1 MTKHASKASRAEEL
15 VKRCEELALGRAD
28 EARLAVRRVLTKCTV
43 PEELQPPREERDIQG
58 LISPVMYL
66 DEMDRPLERTKTERV
81 TKAPPSISRAK
92 LFETEIQRVS
102 ATIVDTGQWSTNE
115 RWEAIVMFL
124 MLHKKLPETLGTAG
138 EMVDCV
144 NGAKTAGGSG
154 NMALIRAQAN
164 ERQWPKLLKVAEQAC
179 EQIEKRSRE
188 VQLEDVFSNLVGWQK
203 PYYAMELF
211 VAELQN
217 PERYLPDRC
226 WGIAY
231 AALET
236 THEMFDTNW
245 PAAYCKDTKLK
256 ERDRVYAMLSPAID
270 RLATRPRG
278 ETAEIQRALQ
288 TCSGLLRRMMRS
300 LGWWTV
306 KLEPAAVMQVGESP
320 VWRRASWIAAATKRG
335 KHAGYIE
342 LKAKQL
348 RRLASRQKLRSSSA
362 GRGKRLEYDL
372 NSLIAC
378 PELLMY
384 RADLQRAIERELAST

>member
-1 MTKHASKASRAEEL
+1 MTKHASKASRADEL
-15 VKRCEELALGRAD
+15 VKRCEELALSRAD
-28 EARLAVRRVLTKCTV
+28 EARLAVHRVLKKCSDPADQPALVAARSDHVGVHPGMYVDDADQPLPVVEMKPATKV
-43 PEELQPPREERDIQG
+43 P
-58 LISPVMYL
+58 
-66 DEMDRPLERTKTERV
+66 
-81 TKAPPSISRAK
+81 SRADRFSAEVQR
-92 LFETEIQRVS
+92 LSARTEDVRE
-102 ATIVDTGQWSTNE
+102 WSTNE

-124 MLHKKLPETLGTAG
+124 MLHKKLPEALGTAG

-164 ERQWPKLLKVAEQAC
+164 QRQWPKLLKVAEQAC